1 MQLITHRLI
10 LKYFKCPKWVDSF
23 FTMFKM
29 GFLKLMNALPSISNE
44 IDEDKIFIIINKNFS
59 KIAPFWYQLV
69 SSWLIR
75 SYSVFQ
81 DIDKFIIL
89 IYFINKDLIFFRKN
103 GLVIDYD
110 TFYKDKSIEIPKI
123 NISDISNDLKIP
135 KESVR
140 RKLQELEKAGVIK
153 KTGKKIFVDRSAFIT
168 AKAEVTLKEL
178 SILISKFNEILVD
191 KKITNNI
198 FETNEISESIKANF
212 SFCWYQFYKLL
223 FIYTNR
229 MRNIFLDL
237 ETLAI
242 GLVVLLN
249 TVGDKSFK
257 VKDLNRKNW
266 IELAQGADEVGVNA
280 MSLSDITG
288 IPRPT
293 VVRKINFLNKNNFL
307 NINEKKLISMNIKGS
322 KLNLAKKIQDQN
334 MKSLSNMLYRI
345 FNQIK
350 ITNTN

>member
-1 MQLITHRLI
+1 MKQ
-10 LKYFKCPKWVDSF
+10 
-23 FTMFKM
+23 
-29 GFLKLMNALPSISNE
+29 LPSISNQ
-44 IDEDKIFIIINKNFS
+44 IDEDKIFKIINKNFS
-59 KIAPFWYQLV
+59 KIAPYWFELI

-75 SYSVFQ
+75 SYNVFQ

-89 IYFINKDLIFFRKN
+89 IYFINKDLIFYRKN

-123 NISDISNDLKIP
+123 NISDISSDLHIP

-140 RKLQELEKAGVIK
+140 RKLQELEKSGVIK
-153 KTGKKIFVDRSAFIT
+153 KTGKKIFVDRSAFT
-168 AKAEVTLKEL
+168 AAKAEQTLKEL

-191 KKITNNI
+191 EKVTNNI
-198 FETNEISESIKANF
+198 FDTNEISDSIKTNF

-223 FIYTNR
+223 FIFTNR
-229 MRNIFLDL
+229 WRDNLADL
-237 ETLAI
+237 ETLTI

-249 TVGDKSFK
+249 TVGNRSFRAK
-257 VKDLNRKNW
+257 NLNMKHWRK
-266 IELAQGADEVGVNA
+266 LAQGADEVGVNA

-293 VVRKINFLNKNNFL
+293 VVRKIKKLVEANFLH
-307 NINEKKLISMNIKGS
+307 INEKKLITLNITGQRLKKQF
-322 KLNLAKKIQDQN
+322 KLQDQN
-334 MKSLSNMLYRI
+334 MKSLSNMLHRI

-350 ITNTN
+350 VINSD

>member
-1 MQLITHRLI
+1 MKQ
-10 LKYFKCPKWVDSF
+10 
-23 FTMFKM
+23 
-29 GFLKLMNALPSISNE
+29 LPSISNQ
-44 IDEDKIFIIINKNFS
+44 IDEDKIFKFINKNFS
-59 KIAPFWYQLV
+59 KIAPYWFELI

-75 SYSVFQ
+75 SYNVFQ

-123 NISDISNDLKIP
+123 NISDISSDLHIP

-140 RKLQELEKAGVIK
+140 RKLQELEKSGVIK

-168 AKAEVTLKEL
+168 AKAEQTLKEL

-191 KKITNNI
+191 EKVTNNI
-198 FETNEISESIKANF
+198 FDTNEILESIKTNF

-223 FIYTNR
+223 FIFTNR
-229 MRNIFLDL
+229 WRDYLADL
-237 ETLAI
+237 ETLTI

-249 TVGDKSFK
+249 TVGNKSFRA
-257 VKDLNRKNW
+257 KDLNMKYW
-266 IELAQGADEVGVNA
+266 SKLAQGADDVGVNA

-293 VVRKINFLNKNNFL
+293 VVRKIKKLIKDDFLH
-307 NINEKKLISMNIKGS
+307 INEKKLITLNITGQRLEKQ
-322 KLNLAKKIQDQN
+322 IEMQDQN
-334 MKSLSNMLYRI
+334 MKNLSNFLYRI

>member
-1 MQLITHRLI
+1 MKQ
-10 LKYFKCPKWVDSF
+10 
-23 FTMFKM
+23 
-29 GFLKLMNALPSISNE
+29 LPSISNQ
-44 IDEDKIFIIINKNFS
+44 IDEDKIYKIINKNFS
-59 KIAPFWYQLV
+59 KIAPYWFELI

-75 SYSVFQ
+75 SYNVFQ

-89 IYFINKDLIFFRKN
+89 IYFINKDLIFYRKN

-123 NISDISNDLKIP
+123 NISDISSDLHIP

-140 RKLQELEKAGVIK
+140 RKLQELEKSGVIK
-153 KTGKKIFVDRSAFIT
+153 KTGKKIFVDRSAFTT
-168 AKAEVTLKEL
+168 AKAEQTLKEL

-191 KKITNNI
+191 EKITNNI
-198 FETNEISESIKANF
+198 FDTNEISKSIKTNF

-223 FIYTNR
+223 FIFTNR
-229 MRNIFLDL
+229 WRDNVADL

-242 GLVVLLN
+242 GIVVLLN
-249 TVGDKSFK
+249 TVDNKSFK

-266 IELAQGADEVGVNA
+266 TLIAQGADDVGVNA

-293 VVRKINFLNKNNFL
+293 VVRKIKKLIEEGFLH
-307 NINEKKLISMNIKGS
+307 INEKKLITLNIKG
-322 KLNLAKKIQDQN
+322 LALKKFTTLQNKN
-334 MKSLSNMLYRI
+334 MKNLSNFLYRI